1 MSIVQTPTDPLERF
15 IPISRHEIQDDLS
28 QVPHW
33 NTVERRLF
41 TDFCQLIAATYHFQ
55 FHQLIEQLK
64 LNYQPFN
71 PDTDIITKRHY
82 SSAELQEKQAKFIE
96 LMEKLLN
103 DANYEK
109 FSNAAITEAIQDG
122 VGQHG
127 LAVYVDLDDYAEM
140 LAFYRGS
147 ATQVLHKRTWHTLFL
162 WAQTFHIPVY
172 KRVIAVLKF
181 KPAAERIREL
191 MTTANHTEKQAQAI
205 VWKSRA
211 NLPSDIVDNQIFL
224 KLFKDVPRSD
234 IEVLFP
240 NQQIRLK
247 LFDKIRLIITGGGG
261 TVGGIVITVSKVAAA
276 ALNPWAIA
284 AAFSG
289 LAAIIFRQVMG
300 IFNLRT
306 KYMMR
311 LSRNLYFHNLD
322 NNLGVVGHLVDTAEE
337 EECKEAI
344 LAYYFLHSYRDMDYT
359 QLQLDQAIEMYLR
372 EKYGV
377 RIDFEV
383 ADGLRKL
390 RELGLLLDHPGGILK
405 VVDLTR
411 ACELIDAQW
420 DNFFQ
425 YHHER

>member
-28 QVPHW
+28 QAPHW
-33 NTVERRLF
+33 NSAEQRLF
-41 TDFCQLIAATYHFQ
+41 TDFCQLLTATYHFQ

-64 LNYQPFN
+64 SNYQPFN
-71 PDTDIITKRHY
+71 PDTDIVTKRHY
-82 SSAELQEKQAKFIE
+82 LPAELEQKQAKFIA

-109 FSNAAITEAIQDG
+109 FTTAMINEAIQDG
-122 VGQHG
+122 GHHG
-127 LAVYVDLDDYAEM
+127 LAVYIDLDDYAEM

-147 ATQVLHKRTWHTLFL
+147 ATQVLHKRTWRTLFL

-181 KPAAERIREL
+181 KPEAERIHEL
-191 MTTANHTEKQAQAI
+191 MTTANHTEKQAQSI

-261 TVGGIVITVSKVAAA
+261 TVGGIFITISKVAAA

-284 AAFSG
+284 VAFAG

-322 NNLGVVGHLVDTAEE
+322 NNLGVVGHLVDAAEE

-344 LAYYFLHSYRDMDYT
+344 LAYYFLHSYRDIDYT
-359 QLQLDQAIEMYLR
+359 QLQLDQAIETHLR

-411 ACELIDAQW
+411 ACELIDSQW

-425 YHHER
+425 YHHEK